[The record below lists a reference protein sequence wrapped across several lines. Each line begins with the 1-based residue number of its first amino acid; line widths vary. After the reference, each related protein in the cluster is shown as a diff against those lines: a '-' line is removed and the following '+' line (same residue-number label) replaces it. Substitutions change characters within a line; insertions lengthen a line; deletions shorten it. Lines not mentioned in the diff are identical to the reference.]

1 MSSVRKLT
9 ETNAQD
15 FANKRILLVDDHT
28 HVRSIFTSILN
39 GLGMFRLS
47 TADRSDRAL
56 STLQAEPIDLVIT
69 DFNMPGLSGIG
80 LAQRIR
86 QEILSKSPRFNPSI
100 PIIMITSFGT
110 KKCLIA
116 ARDAGVDEFL
126 AKPFTTLGVAE
137 RIDSAV
143 NIRRPFIV
151 SDNYIG
157 PCRRRKVDPILSGL
171 KRREADRI
179 AVMNE
184 FDFERSLMQDDA
196 QILIDIAGYDFIE
209 DPSTKA
215 VTQIGEITVAR
226 AHKIRDGLLE
236 RAAMSL
242 LKYVALATAQGK
254 LEADMV
260 EMHGH
265 AVKQL
270 LDLAGKDLNLS
281 NQVVDS
287 LERAVAKRSRLPN
300 VAYGRS
306 TSRQKALQLM

>member
-1 MSSVRKLT
+1 MT
-9 ETNAQD
+9 ETRVQD
-15 FANKRILLVDDHT
+15 FANKRVLLVDDHT
-28 HVRSIFTSILN
+28 HIRAIFTSILN

-56 STLQAEPIDLVIT
+56 STLEAEPIDLVIT

-86 QEILSKSPRFNPSI
+86 QEVRSKNPRFNPSI

-110 KKCLIA
+110 KKCLMA

-126 AKPFTTLGVAE
+126 AKPFTTLAVAE
-137 RIDSAV
+137 RIDSAI
-143 NIRRPFIV
+143 NMQRSFIV

-179 AVMNE
+179 AILNE
-184 FDFERSLMQDDA
+184 FGVERNLIQDDA
-196 QILIDIAGYDFIE
+196 QILIDLAGNDQIEETSTEDIAW
-209 DPSTKA
+209 
-215 VTQIGEITVAR
+215 IGENTA
-226 AHKIRDGLLE
+226 AHAQKIRDDLLE

-242 LKYVALATAQGK
+242 LKYAALASAQGK
-254 LEADMV
+254 LEADIV
-260 EMHGH
+260 EMHGY

-287 LERAVAKRSRLPN
+287 LERAVTKRTRLRS
-300 VAYGRS
+300 VA
-306 TSRQKALQLM
+306 

>member
-1 MSSVRKLT
+1 MT
-9 ETNAQD
+9 ETRVQD
-15 FANKRILLVDDHT
+15 FANKRVLLVDDHT
-28 HVRSIFTSILN
+28 HIRAIFTSILN

-56 STLQAEPIDLVIT
+56 STLEAEPIDLVIT
-69 DFNMPGLSGIG
+69 DFNMPGLSGMG

-86 QEILSKSPRFNPSI
+86 QEVRSKNPRFNPSI

-110 KKCLIA
+110 KKCLMA

-126 AKPFTTLGVAE
+126 AKPFTTLAVAE
-137 RIDSAV
+137 RIDSAI
-143 NIRRPFIV
+143 NMQRSFIV

-179 AVMNE
+179 AILNE
-184 FDFERSLMQDDA
+184 FGVERNLIQDDA
-196 QILIDIAGYDFIE
+196 QILIDLAGNNQIEETSTEDIAW
-209 DPSTKA
+209 
-215 VTQIGEITVAR
+215 IGENTA
-226 AHKIRDGLLE
+226 AHAQKIRDDLLE

-242 LKYVALATAQGK
+242 LKYAALASAQGK
-254 LEADMV
+254 LEADIV
-260 EMHGH
+260 EMHGY

-287 LERAVAKRSRLPN
+287 LERAVTKRTRLRS
-300 VAYGRS
+300 VA
-306 TSRQKALQLM
+306 

>member
-1 MSSVRKLT
+1 MT
-9 ETNAQD
+9 ETRVQD

-28 HVRSIFTSILN
+28 HIRAIFTSILN

-56 STLQAEPIDLVIT
+56 STLEAEPIDLVIT

-86 QEILSKSPRFNPSI
+86 QEVRSKNPRFNPSI

-110 KKCLIA
+110 KKCLMA

-126 AKPFTTLGVAE
+126 AKPFTTLAVAE
-137 RIDSAV
+137 RIDSAI
-143 NIRRPFIV
+143 NMQRSFIV

-179 AVMNE
+179 AILNE
-184 FDFERSLMQDDA
+184 FAVERNLIQDDA
-196 QILIDIAGYDFIE
+196 QILIDLAGNDLIEETSTEDIAW
-209 DPSTKA
+209 
-215 VTQIGEITVAR
+215 IGETTA
-226 AHKIRDGLLE
+226 AHAQKIRDDLLE
-236 RAAMSL
+236 RAAISL
-242 LKYVALATAQGK
+242 LKYAALASAQGK
-254 LEADMV
+254 LEADIV
-260 EMHGH
+260 EMHGY
-265 AVKQL
+265 AVRQL
-270 LDLAGKDLNLS
+270 LDLAGRDLNLS

-287 LERAVAKRSRLPN
+287 LERAVTKRTRMRN
-300 VAYGRS
+300 VA
-306 TSRQKALQLM
+306 

>member
-1 MSSVRKLT
+1 MT
-9 ETNAQD
+9 ETRVQD
-15 FANKRILLVDDHT
+15 FANKRVLLVDDHT
-28 HVRSIFTSILN
+28 HIRAIFTSILN

-56 STLQAEPIDLVIT
+56 STLEAEPIDLVIT

-86 QEILSKSPRFNPSI
+86 QEIRSKNPRFNPSI

-110 KKCLIA
+110 KKCLMA

-126 AKPFTTLGVAE
+126 AKPFTTLAVAE
-137 RIDSAV
+137 RIDSAI
-143 NIRRPFIV
+143 NMQRSFIV
-151 SDNYIG
+151 SENYIG

-179 AVMNE
+179 AILNE
-184 FDFERSLMQDDA
+184 FGVERNLIQDDA
-196 QILIDIAGYDFIE
+196 QILIDLAGNDQIEETSTEDIAW
-209 DPSTKA
+209 
-215 VTQIGEITVAR
+215 IGETTA
-226 AHKIRDGLLE
+226 AHAQKIRDDLLE

-242 LKYVALATAQGK
+242 LKYAALASAQGK
-254 LEADMV
+254 LEADIV
-260 EMHGH
+260 EMHGY

-287 LERAVAKRSRLPN
+287 LERAVTKRTRLRN
-300 VAYGRS
+300 VA
-306 TSRQKALQLM
+306 

>member
-1 MSSVRKLT
+1 MT
-9 ETNAQD
+9 ETRVQD
-15 FANKRILLVDDHT
+15 FANKRVLLVDDHT
-28 HVRSIFTSILN
+28 HIRAIFTSILN

-56 STLQAEPIDLVIT
+56 STLEAEPIDLVIT

-86 QEILSKSPRFNPSI
+86 QEIRSKNPRFNPSI

-110 KKCLIA
+110 KKCLMA

-126 AKPFTTLGVAE
+126 AKPFTTLAVAE
-137 RIDSAV
+137 RIDSAI
-143 NIRRPFIV
+143 NMQRSFIV
-151 SDNYIG
+151 SENYIG

-179 AVMNE
+179 AILNE
-184 FDFERSLMQDDA
+184 FGVERNLIQDDA
-196 QILIDIAGYDFIE
+196 QILIDLAGNNQIDETSTEDIAW
-209 DPSTKA
+209 
-215 VTQIGEITVAR
+215 IGETTAVHAQ
-226 AHKIRDGLLE
+226 KIRDDLLE

-242 LKYVALATAQGK
+242 LKYAALASAQGK
-254 LEADMV
+254 LEADIV
-260 EMHGH
+260 EMHGY

-287 LERAVAKRSRLPN
+287 LERAVTKRTRLRS
-300 VAYGRS
+300 VA
-306 TSRQKALQLM
+306 

>member
-1 MSSVRKLT
+1 MT
-9 ETNAQD
+9 ETRVQD
-15 FANKRILLVDDHT
+15 FANKRVLLVDDHT
-28 HVRSIFTSILN
+28 HIRAIFTSILN

-56 STLQAEPIDLVIT
+56 STLEAEPIDLVIT

-86 QEILSKSPRFNPSI
+86 QEVRSKNPRFNPSI

-110 KKCLIA
+110 KKCLMA

-126 AKPFTTLGVAE
+126 AKPFTTLAVAE
-137 RIDSAV
+137 RIDSAI
-143 NIRRPFIV
+143 NMQRSFIV
-151 SDNYIG
+151 SENYIG

-179 AVMNE
+179 AILNE
-184 FDFERSLMQDDA
+184 FGVERNLIQDDA
-196 QILIDIAGYDFIE
+196 QILIDLAGNDQIEETSTEDIAW
-209 DPSTKA
+209 
-215 VTQIGEITVAR
+215 IGENTA
-226 AHKIRDGLLE
+226 AHAQKIRDDLLE

-242 LKYVALATAQGK
+242 LKYAALASAQGK
-254 LEADMV
+254 LEADIV
-260 EMHGH
+260 EMHGY

-287 LERAVAKRSRLPN
+287 LERAVTKRTRLRN
-300 VAYGRS
+300 VA
-306 TSRQKALQLM
+306 

>member
-1 MSSVRKLT
+1 MSSVRKMT
-9 ETNAQD
+9 ETRVQD
-15 FANKRILLVDDHT
+15 FANKRVLLVDDHT
-28 HVRSIFTSILN
+28 HIRAIFTSILN

-56 STLQAEPIDLVIT
+56 STLEAEPIDLVIT

-86 QEILSKSPRFNPSI
+86 QEIRSKNPRFNPSI

-110 KKCLIA
+110 KKCLMA

-126 AKPFTTLGVAE
+126 AKPFTTLAVAE
-137 RIDSAV
+137 RIDSAI
-143 NIRRPFIV
+143 NMQRSFIV

-179 AVMNE
+179 AILNE
-184 FDFERSLMQDDA
+184 FGVERNLIQDDA
-196 QILIDIAGYDFIE
+196 QILIDLAGNNQIEETSTEDIAW
-209 DPSTKA
+209 
-215 VTQIGEITVAR
+215 IGETTAVHAQ
-226 AHKIRDGLLE
+226 KIRDDLLE

-242 LKYVALATAQGK
+242 LKYAALASAQGK
-254 LEADMV
+254 LEADIV

-287 LERAVAKRSRLPN
+287 LERAVTKRTRLRN
-300 VAYGRS
+300 VA
-306 TSRQKALQLM
+306 

>member
-1 MSSVRKLT
+1 MSSVRKMT
-9 ETNAQD
+9 ETRVQD
-15 FANKRILLVDDHT
+15 FANKRVLLVDDHT
-28 HVRSIFTSILN
+28 HIRAIFTSILN

-56 STLQAEPIDLVIT
+56 STLEAEPIDLVIT

-86 QEILSKSPRFNPSI
+86 QEIRSKNPRFNPSI

-110 KKCLIA
+110 KKCLMA

-126 AKPFTTLGVAE
+126 AKPFTTLAVAE
-137 RIDSAV
+137 RIDSAI
-143 NIRRPFIV
+143 NMQRSFIV
-151 SDNYIG
+151 SENYIG

-179 AVMNE
+179 AILNE
-184 FDFERSLMQDDA
+184 FGVERNLIQDDA
-196 QILIDIAGYDFIE
+196 QILIDLAGNDQIEETSTEDIAW
-209 DPSTKA
+209 
-215 VTQIGEITVAR
+215 IGENTA
-226 AHKIRDGLLE
+226 AHAQKIRDDLLE

-242 LKYVALATAQGK
+242 LKYAALASAQGK
-254 LEADMV
+254 LEADIV
-260 EMHGH
+260 EMHGY

-287 LERAVAKRSRLPN
+287 LERAVTKRTRLRS
-300 VAYGRS
+300 VA
-306 TSRQKALQLM
+306 

>member
-1 MSSVRKLT
+1 MT
-9 ETNAQD
+9 ETRVQD
-15 FANKRILLVDDHT
+15 FANKRVLLVDDHT
-28 HVRSIFTSILN
+28 HIRAIFTSILN

-56 STLQAEPIDLVIT
+56 STLEAEPIDLVIT

-86 QEILSKSPRFNPSI
+86 QEVRSKNPRFNPSI

-110 KKCLIA
+110 KKCLMA

-126 AKPFTTLGVAE
+126 AKPFTTLAVAE
-137 RIDSAV
+137 RIDSAI
-143 NIRRPFIV
+143 NMQRSFSV
-151 SDNYIG
+151 SENYIG

-179 AVMNE
+179 AILNE
-184 FDFERSLMQDDA
+184 FGVERNLIQDDA
-196 QILIDIAGYDFIE
+196 QILIDLAGNDQIEETSTEDIAW
-209 DPSTKA
+209 
-215 VTQIGEITVAR
+215 IGENTA
-226 AHKIRDGLLE
+226 AHAQKIRDDLLE

-242 LKYVALATAQGK
+242 LKYAALASAQGK
-254 LEADMV
+254 LEADIV
-260 EMHGH
+260 EMHGY

-287 LERAVAKRSRLPN
+287 LERAVTKRTRLRN
-300 VAYGRS
+300 VA
-306 TSRQKALQLM
+306 

>member
-1 MSSVRKLT
+1 MT
-9 ETNAQD
+9 ETRVQD
-15 FANKRILLVDDHT
+15 FANKRVLLVDDHT
-28 HVRSIFTSILN
+28 HIRAIFTSILN

-56 STLQAEPIDLVIT
+56 STLEAEPIDLVIT
-69 DFNMPGLSGIG
+69 DFNMPGLSGMG

-86 QEILSKSPRFNPSI
+86 QEVRSKNPRFNPSI

-110 KKCLIA
+110 KKCLMA

-126 AKPFTTLGVAE
+126 AKPFTTLAVAE
-137 RIDSAV
+137 RIDSAI
-143 NIRRPFIV
+143 NMQRSFIV

-179 AVMNE
+179 AILNE
-184 FDFERSLMQDDA
+184 FGVERNLIQDDA
-196 QILIDIAGYDFIE
+196 QILIDLAGNDQIEETSTEDIAW
-209 DPSTKA
+209 
-215 VTQIGEITVAR
+215 IGENTA
-226 AHKIRDGLLE
+226 AHAQKIRDDLLE

-242 LKYVALATAQGK
+242 LKYAALASAQGK
-254 LEADMV
+254 LEADIV
-260 EMHGH
+260 EMHGY

-287 LERAVAKRSRLPN
+287 LERAVTKRTRLRS
-300 VAYGRS
+300 VA
-306 TSRQKALQLM
+306 

>member
-1 MSSVRKLT
+1 MT
-9 ETNAQD
+9 ETRVQD
-15 FANKRILLVDDHT
+15 FANKRVLLVDDHT
-28 HVRSIFTSILN
+28 HIRAIFTSILN

-56 STLQAEPIDLVIT
+56 STLEAEPIDLVIT

-86 QEILSKSPRFNPSI
+86 QEIRSKNPRFNPSI

-110 KKCLIA
+110 KKCLMA

-126 AKPFTTLGVAE
+126 AKPFTTLAVAE
-137 RIDSAV
+137 RIDSAI
-143 NIRRPFIV
+143 NMQRSFIV
-151 SDNYIG
+151 SENYIG

-179 AVMNE
+179 AILNE
-184 FDFERSLMQDDA
+184 FGVERNLIQDDA
-196 QILIDIAGYDFIE
+196 QILIDLAGNDQIEETSTEDIAW
-209 DPSTKA
+209 
-215 VTQIGEITVAR
+215 IGENTA
-226 AHKIRDGLLE
+226 AHAQKIRDDLLE

-242 LKYVALATAQGK
+242 LKYAALASAQGK
-254 LEADMV
+254 LEADIV
-260 EMHGH
+260 EMHGY

-287 LERAVAKRSRLPN
+287 LERAVTKRTRLRN
-300 VAYGRS
+300 VA
-306 TSRQKALQLM
+306 

>member
-1 MSSVRKLT
+1 MSSVRKMT
-9 ETNAQD
+9 ETRVQD
-15 FANKRILLVDDHT
+15 FANKRVLLVDDHT
-28 HVRSIFTSILN
+28 HIRAIFTSILN

-56 STLQAEPIDLVIT
+56 STLEAEPIDLVIT

-86 QEILSKSPRFNPSI
+86 QEIRSKNPRFNPSI

-110 KKCLIA
+110 KKCLMA

-126 AKPFTTLGVAE
+126 AKPFTTLAVAE
-137 RIDSAV
+137 RIDSAI
-143 NIRRPFIV
+143 NMQRSFIV

-179 AVMNE
+179 AILNE
-184 FDFERSLMQDDA
+184 FGVERNLIQDDA
-196 QILIDIAGYDFIE
+196 QILIDLAGNNQIEETSTEDIAW
-209 DPSTKA
+209 
-215 VTQIGEITVAR
+215 IGENTA
-226 AHKIRDGLLE
+226 AHAQKIRDDLLE

-242 LKYVALATAQGK
+242 LKYAALASAQGK
-254 LEADMV
+254 LEADIV
-260 EMHGH
+260 EMHGY

-287 LERAVAKRSRLPN
+287 LERAVTKRTRLRN
-300 VAYGRS
+300 VA
-306 TSRQKALQLM
+306 

>member
-1 MSSVRKLT
+1 MT
-9 ETNAQD
+9 ETRVQD
-15 FANKRILLVDDHT
+15 FANKRVLLVDDHT
-28 HVRSIFTSILN
+28 HIRAIFTSILN

-56 STLQAEPIDLVIT
+56 STLEAEPIDLVIT

-86 QEILSKSPRFNPSI
+86 QEVRSKNPRFNPSI

-110 KKCLIA
+110 KKCLMA

-126 AKPFTTLGVAE
+126 AKPFTTLAVAE
-137 RIDSAV
+137 RIDSAI
-143 NIRRPFIV
+143 NMQRSFIV

-179 AVMNE
+179 AILNE
-184 FDFERSLMQDDA
+184 FGVERNLIQDDA
-196 QILIDIAGYDFIE
+196 QILIELAGNDQIEETSTEDIAW
-209 DPSTKA
+209 
-215 VTQIGEITVAR
+215 IGENTA
-226 AHKIRDGLLE
+226 AHAQKIRDDLLE

-242 LKYVALATAQGK
+242 LKYAALASAQGK
-254 LEADMV
+254 LEADIV
-260 EMHGH
+260 EMHGY

-287 LERAVAKRSRLPN
+287 LERAVTKRTRLRS
-300 VAYGRS
+300 VA
-306 TSRQKALQLM
+306 

>member
-1 MSSVRKLT
+1 MSSVRKMT
-9 ETNAQD
+9 ETRVQD
-15 FANKRILLVDDHT
+15 FANKRVLLVDDHT
-28 HVRSIFTSILN
+28 HIRAIFTSILN

-56 STLQAEPIDLVIT
+56 STLEAEPIDLVIT

-86 QEILSKSPRFNPSI
+86 QEIRSKNPRFNPSI

-110 KKCLIA
+110 KKCLMA

-126 AKPFTTLGVAE
+126 AKPFTTLAVAE
-137 RIDSAV
+137 RIDSAI
-143 NIRRPFIV
+143 NMQRSFIV

-179 AVMNE
+179 AILNE
-184 FDFERSLMQDDA
+184 FGVERNLIQDDA
-196 QILIDIAGYDFIE
+196 QILIDLAGNNQIEETSTEDIAW
-209 DPSTKA
+209 
-215 VTQIGEITVAR
+215 IGENTA
-226 AHKIRDGLLE
+226 AHAQKIRDDLLE

-242 LKYVALATAQGK
+242 LKYAALASAQGK
-254 LEADMV
+254 LEADIV
-260 EMHGH
+260 EMHGY

-287 LERAVAKRSRLPN
+287 LERAVTKRTRLRS
-300 VAYGRS
+300 VA
-306 TSRQKALQLM
+306 

>member
-1 MSSVRKLT
+1 MT
-9 ETNAQD
+9 ETRVQD
-15 FANKRILLVDDHT
+15 FANKRVLLVDDHT
-28 HVRSIFTSILN
+28 HIRAIFTSILN

-56 STLQAEPIDLVIT
+56 STLEAEPIDLVIT
-69 DFNMPGLSGIG
+69 DFNMPGLSGMG

-86 QEILSKSPRFNPSI
+86 QEIRSKNPRFNPSI

-110 KKCLIA
+110 KKCLMA

-126 AKPFTTLGVAE
+126 AKPFTTLAVAE
-137 RIDSAV
+137 RIDSAI
-143 NIRRPFIV
+143 NMQRSFIV

-179 AVMNE
+179 AILNE
-184 FDFERSLMQDDA
+184 FGVERNLIQDDA
-196 QILIDIAGYDFIE
+196 QILIDLAGNNQIEETSTEDIAW
-209 DPSTKA
+209 
-215 VTQIGEITVAR
+215 IGENTA
-226 AHKIRDGLLE
+226 AHAQKIRDDLLE

-242 LKYVALATAQGK
+242 LKYAALASAQGK
-254 LEADMV
+254 LEADIV
-260 EMHGH
+260 EMHGY

-287 LERAVAKRSRLPN
+287 LERAVTKRTRLRS
-300 VAYGRS
+300 VA
-306 TSRQKALQLM
+306 

>member
-1 MSSVRKLT
+1 MT
-9 ETNAQD
+9 ETRVQD
-15 FANKRILLVDDHT
+15 FANKRVLLVDDHT
-28 HVRSIFTSILN
+28 HIRAIFTSILN

-56 STLQAEPIDLVIT
+56 STLEAEPIDLVIT
-69 DFNMPGLSGIG
+69 DFNMPGLSGMG

-86 QEILSKSPRFNPSI
+86 QEIRSKNPRFNPSI

-110 KKCLIA
+110 KKCLMA

-126 AKPFTTLGVAE
+126 AKPFTTLAVAE
-137 RIDSAV
+137 RIDSAI
-143 NIRRPFIV
+143 NMQRSFIV

-179 AVMNE
+179 AILNE
-184 FDFERSLMQDDA
+184 FGVERNLIQDDA
-196 QILIDIAGYDFIE
+196 QILIDLAGNDQIEETSTEDIAW
-209 DPSTKA
+209 
-215 VTQIGEITVAR
+215 IGENTA
-226 AHKIRDGLLE
+226 AHAQKIRDDLLE

-242 LKYVALATAQGK
+242 LKYAALASAQGK
-254 LEADMV
+254 LEADIV
-260 EMHGH
+260 EMHGY

-287 LERAVAKRSRLPN
+287 LERAVTKRTRLRS
-300 VAYGRS
+300 VA
-306 TSRQKALQLM
+306 

>member
-1 MSSVRKLT
+1 MT
-9 ETNAQD
+9 ETRVQD
-15 FANKRILLVDDHT
+15 FANRRVLLVDDHT
-28 HVRSIFTSILN
+28 HIRAIFTSILN

-56 STLQAEPIDLVIT
+56 STLEAEPIDLVIT
-69 DFNMPGLSGIG
+69 DFNMPGLSGMG

-86 QEILSKSPRFNPSI
+86 QEIRSKNPRFNPSI

-110 KKCLIA
+110 KKCLMA

-126 AKPFTTLGVAE
+126 AKPFTTLAVAE
-137 RIDSAV
+137 RIDSAI
-143 NIRRPFIV
+143 NMQRSFIV

-179 AVMNE
+179 AILNE
-184 FDFERSLMQDDA
+184 FGVERNLIQDDA
-196 QILIDIAGYDFIE
+196 QILIDLAGNNQIVETSTEDIAW
-209 DPSTKA
+209 
-215 VTQIGEITVAR
+215 IGENTA
-226 AHKIRDGLLE
+226 AHAQKIRDDLLE

-242 LKYVALATAQGK
+242 LKYAALASAQGK
-254 LEADMV
+254 LEADIV
-260 EMHGH
+260 EMHGY

-287 LERAVAKRSRLPN
+287 LERAVTKRTRLRS
-300 VAYGRS
+300 VA
-306 TSRQKALQLM
+306 

>member
-1 MSSVRKLT
+1 MT
-9 ETNAQD
+9 ETRVQD
-15 FANKRILLVDDHT
+15 FANKRVLLVDDHT
-28 HVRSIFTSILN
+28 HIRAIFTSILN

-56 STLQAEPIDLVIT
+56 STLEGEPIDLVIT

-86 QEILSKSPRFNPSI
+86 QEVRSKNPRFNPSI

-110 KKCLIA
+110 KKCLMA

-126 AKPFTTLGVAE
+126 AKPFTTLAVAE
-137 RIDSAV
+137 RIDSAI
-143 NIRRPFIV
+143 NMQRSFIV

-179 AVMNE
+179 AILNE
-184 FDFERSLMQDDA
+184 FGVERNLIQDDA
-196 QILIDIAGYDFIE
+196 QILIDLAGNNQIEETSTEDIAW
-209 DPSTKA
+209 
-215 VTQIGEITVAR
+215 IGENTA
-226 AHKIRDGLLE
+226 AHAQKIRDDLLE

-242 LKYVALATAQGK
+242 LKYAALASAQGK
-254 LEADMV
+254 LEADIV
-260 EMHGH
+260 EMHGY

-287 LERAVAKRSRLPN
+287 LERAVTKRTRLRN
-300 VAYGRS
+300 VA
-306 TSRQKALQLM
+306 

>member
-1 MSSVRKLT
+1 MT
-9 ETNAQD
+9 ETRVQD
-15 FANKRILLVDDHT
+15 FANKRVLLVDDHT
-28 HVRSIFTSILN
+28 HIRAIFTSILN

-56 STLQAEPIDLVIT
+56 STLEAEPIDLVIT
-69 DFNMPGLSGIG
+69 DFNMPGLSGMG

-86 QEILSKSPRFNPSI
+86 QEIRSKNPRFNPSI

-110 KKCLIA
+110 KKCLMA

-126 AKPFTTLGVAE
+126 AKPFTTFAVAE
-137 RIDSAV
+137 RIDSAI
-143 NIRRPFIV
+143 NMQRSFIV

-179 AVMNE
+179 AILNE
-184 FDFERSLMQDDA
+184 FGVERNLIQDDA
-196 QILIDIAGYDFIE
+196 QILIDLAGNNQIEETSTEDIAW
-209 DPSTKA
+209 
-215 VTQIGEITVAR
+215 IGENTA
-226 AHKIRDGLLE
+226 AHAQKIRDDLLE
-236 RAAMSL
+236 LAAMSL
-242 LKYVALATAQGK
+242 LKYAALASAQGK
-254 LEADMV
+254 LEADIV
-260 EMHGH
+260 EMHGY

-287 LERAVAKRSRLPN
+287 LERAVTKRTRLRS
-300 VAYGRS
+300 VA
-306 TSRQKALQLM
+306 

>member
-1 MSSVRKLT
+1 MT
-9 ETNAQD
+9 ETRVQD
-15 FANKRILLVDDHT
+15 FANKRVLLVDDHT
-28 HVRSIFTSILN
+28 HIRAIFTSILN

-56 STLQAEPIDLVIT
+56 STLEAEPIDLVIT

-86 QEILSKSPRFNPSI
+86 QEIRSKNPRFNPSI

-110 KKCLIA
+110 KKCLMA

-126 AKPFTTLGVAE
+126 AKPFTTLAVAE
-137 RIDSAV
+137 RIDSAI
-143 NIRRPFIV
+143 NMQRSFIV
-151 SDNYIG
+151 SENYIG

-179 AVMNE
+179 AILNE
-184 FDFERSLMQDDA
+184 FGVERNLIQDDA
-196 QILIDIAGYDFIE
+196 RILIDLAGNNQIE
-209 DPSTKA
+209 DTSTEDIA
-215 VTQIGEITVAR
+215 WIGENTA
-226 AHKIRDGLLE
+226 AHAQKIRDDLLE

-242 LKYVALATAQGK
+242 LKYAALASAQGK
-254 LEADMV
+254 LEADIV
-260 EMHGH
+260 EMHGY

-287 LERAVAKRSRLPN
+287 LERAVTKRTRLRS
-300 VAYGRS
+300 VA
-306 TSRQKALQLM
+306 

>member
-1 MSSVRKLT
+1 MT
-9 ETNAQD
+9 ETRVQD

-28 HVRSIFTSILN
+28 HIRAIFTSILN

-56 STLQAEPIDLVIT
+56 STLEAEPIDLVIT

-86 QEILSKSPRFNPSI
+86 QEVRSKNPRFNPSI
-100 PIIMITSFGT
+100 PIIMVTSFGT
-110 KKCLIA
+110 KKCLMA

-126 AKPFTTLGVAE
+126 AKPFTTLAVAE
-137 RIDSAV
+137 RIDSAI
-143 NIRRPFIV
+143 NMQRSFIV

-179 AVMNE
+179 AILNE
-184 FDFERSLMQDDA
+184 FAVERNLIQDDA
-196 QILIDIAGYDFIE
+196 QILIDLAGNDLIEETSTEDIAW
-209 DPSTKA
+209 
-215 VTQIGEITVAR
+215 IGETTA
-226 AHKIRDGLLE
+226 AHAQKIRDDLLE

-242 LKYVALATAQGK
+242 LKYAALASAQGK
-254 LEADMV
+254 LEADIV
-260 EMHGH
+260 EMHGY
-265 AVKQL
+265 AVRQL
-270 LDLAGKDLNLS
+270 LDLAGRDLNLS

-287 LERAVAKRSRLPN
+287 LERAVTKRTRLRN
-300 VAYGRS
+300 VA
-306 TSRQKALQLM
+306 

>member
-1 MSSVRKLT
+1 MT
-9 ETNAQD
+9 ETRVQD
-15 FANKRILLVDDHT
+15 FANKRVLLVDDHT
-28 HVRSIFTSILN
+28 HIRAIFTSILN

-56 STLQAEPIDLVIT
+56 STLEAEPIDLVIT

-86 QEILSKSPRFNPSI
+86 QEIRSKNPRFNPSI

-110 KKCLIA
+110 KKCLMA

-126 AKPFTTLGVAE
+126 AKPFTTLAVAE
-137 RIDSAV
+137 RIDSAI
-143 NIRRPFIV
+143 NMQRSFIV
-151 SDNYIG
+151 SENYIG

-179 AVMNE
+179 AILNE
-184 FDFERSLMQDDA
+184 FGVERNLIQDDA
-196 QILIDIAGYDFIE
+196 QILIDLAGNDQIEETSTEDIAW
-209 DPSTKA
+209 
-215 VTQIGEITVAR
+215 IGENTA
-226 AHKIRDGLLE
+226 AHAQKIRDDLLE

-242 LKYVALATAQGK
+242 LKYAALASAQGK
-254 LEADMV
+254 LEADIV
-260 EMHGH
+260 EMHGY

-287 LERAVAKRSRLPN
+287 LERAVTKRTRLRS
-300 VAYGRS
+300 VA
-306 TSRQKALQLM
+306 

>member
-1 MSSVRKLT
+1 MT
-9 ETNAQD
+9 ETRVQD
-15 FANKRILLVDDHT
+15 FANKRVLLVDDHT
-28 HVRSIFTSILN
+28 HIRAIFTSILN

-56 STLQAEPIDLVIT
+56 STLEAEPIDLVIT
-69 DFNMPGLSGIG
+69 DFNMPGLSGMG

-86 QEILSKSPRFNPSI
+86 QEIRSKNPRFNPSI

-110 KKCLIA
+110 KKCLMA

-126 AKPFTTLGVAE
+126 AKPFTTLAVAE
-137 RIDSAV
+137 RIDSAI
-143 NIRRPFIV
+143 NMQRSFIV

-179 AVMNE
+179 AILNE
-184 FDFERSLMQDDA
+184 FGVERNLIQDDA
-196 QILIDIAGYDFIE
+196 QILIDLAGNDQIEETSTEEIAW
-209 DPSTKA
+209 
-215 VTQIGEITVAR
+215 IGENTA
-226 AHKIRDGLLE
+226 AHAQKIRDDLLE

-242 LKYVALATAQGK
+242 LKYAALASAQGK
-254 LEADMV
+254 LEADIV
-260 EMHGH
+260 EMHGY

-287 LERAVAKRSRLPN
+287 LERAVTKRTRLRS
-300 VAYGRS
+300 VA
-306 TSRQKALQLM
+306 

>member
-1 MSSVRKLT
+1 MT
-9 ETNAQD
+9 ETRVQD
-15 FANKRILLVDDHT
+15 FANKRVLLVDDHT
-28 HVRSIFTSILN
+28 HIRAIFTSILN

-56 STLQAEPIDLVIT
+56 STLEAEPIDLVIT

-86 QEILSKSPRFNPSI
+86 QEIRSKNPRFNPSI

-110 KKCLIA
+110 KKCLMA

-126 AKPFTTLGVAE
+126 AKPFTTLAVAE
-137 RIDSAV
+137 RIDSAI
-143 NIRRPFIV
+143 NMQRSFIV

-179 AVMNE
+179 AILNE
-184 FDFERSLMQDDA
+184 FGVERNLIQDDA
-196 QILIDIAGYDFIE
+196 QILIDLAGNNQIEKTSTEEIAW
-209 DPSTKA
+209 
-215 VTQIGEITVAR
+215 IGENTA
-226 AHKIRDGLLE
+226 AHAQKIRDDLLE
-236 RAAMSL
+236 RAAVSL
-242 LKYVALATAQGK
+242 LKYAALASAQGK
-254 LEADMV
+254 LEADIV
-260 EMHGH
+260 EMHGY

-287 LERAVAKRSRLPN
+287 LERAVTKRTRLRS
-300 VAYGRS
+300 VA
-306 TSRQKALQLM
+306 

>member
-1 MSSVRKLT
+1 MT
-9 ETNAQD
+9 ETRVQD

-28 HVRSIFTSILN
+28 HIRAIFTSILN

-56 STLQAEPIDLVIT
+56 STLEAEPIDLVIT

-86 QEILSKSPRFNPSI
+86 QEVRSKNPRFNPSI

-110 KKCLIA
+110 KKCLMA

-126 AKPFTTLGVAE
+126 AKPFTTLAVAE
-137 RIDSAV
+137 RIDSAI
-143 NIRRPFIV
+143 NMQRSFIV
-151 SDNYIG
+151 SENYIG

-179 AVMNE
+179 AILNE
-184 FDFERSLMQDDA
+184 FGVERNLIQDDA
-196 QILIDIAGYDFIE
+196 QILIDLAGNDQIEKTSTEDIAW
-209 DPSTKA
+209 
-215 VTQIGEITVAR
+215 IGENTA
-226 AHKIRDGLLE
+226 AHAQKIRDDLLE

-242 LKYVALATAQGK
+242 LKYAALASAQGK
-254 LEADMV
+254 LEADIV
-260 EMHGH
+260 EMHGY

-287 LERAVAKRSRLPN
+287 LERAVTKRTRLRS
-300 VAYGRS
+300 VA
-306 TSRQKALQLM
+306 

>member
-1 MSSVRKLT
+1 MT
-9 ETNAQD
+9 ETRVQD
-15 FANKRILLVDDHT
+15 FANKRVLLVDDHT
-28 HVRSIFTSILN
+28 HIRAIFTSILN

-56 STLQAEPIDLVIT
+56 STLEAEPIDLVIT

-86 QEILSKSPRFNPSI
+86 QEIRSKNPRFNPSI

-110 KKCLIA
+110 KKCLMA

-126 AKPFTTLGVAE
+126 AKPFTTLAVAE
-137 RIDSAV
+137 RIDSAI
-143 NIRRPFIV
+143 NMQRSFIV
-151 SDNYIG
+151 SENYIG

-179 AVMNE
+179 AILNE
-184 FDFERSLMQDDA
+184 FGVERNLIQDDA
-196 QILIDIAGYDFIE
+196 QILIDLAGNDQIEETSTEEIAW
-209 DPSTKA
+209 
-215 VTQIGEITVAR
+215 IGENTA
-226 AHKIRDGLLE
+226 AHAQKIRDDLLE

-242 LKYVALATAQGK
+242 LKYAALASAQGK
-254 LEADMV
+254 LEADIV
-260 EMHGH
+260 EMHGY

-287 LERAVAKRSRLPN
+287 LERAVTKRTRLRS
-300 VAYGRS
+300 VA
-306 TSRQKALQLM
+306 

>member
-1 MSSVRKLT
+1 
-9 ETNAQD
+9 
-15 FANKRILLVDDHT
+15 
-28 HVRSIFTSILN
+28 
-39 GLGMFRLS
+39 MFRLS

-56 STLQAEPIDLVIT
+56 STLEAEPIDLVIT

-86 QEILSKSPRFNPSI
+86 QEVRSKNPRFNPSI

-110 KKCLIA
+110 KKCLMA

-126 AKPFTTLGVAE
+126 AKPFTTLAVAE
-137 RIDSAV
+137 RIDSAI
-143 NIRRPFIV
+143 NMQRSFIV

-179 AVMNE
+179 AILNE
-184 FDFERSLMQDDA
+184 FGVERNLIQDDA
-196 QILIDIAGYDFIE
+196 QILIDLAGNNQIEETSTEDIAW
-209 DPSTKA
+209 
-215 VTQIGEITVAR
+215 IGENTA
-226 AHKIRDGLLE
+226 AHAQKIRDDLLE

-242 LKYVALATAQGK
+242 LKYAALASAQGK
-254 LEADMV
+254 LEADIV
-260 EMHGH
+260 EMHGY

-287 LERAVAKRSRLPN
+287 LERAVTKRTRLRS
-300 VAYGRS
+300 VA
-306 TSRQKALQLM
+306 

>member
-1 MSSVRKLT
+1 MT
-9 ETNAQD
+9 ETRVQD
-15 FANKRILLVDDHT
+15 FANKRVLLVDDHT
-28 HVRSIFTSILN
+28 HIRAIFTSILN
-39 GLGMFRLS
+39 GLGLFRLS

-56 STLQAEPIDLVIT
+56 STLEAEPIDLVIT

-86 QEILSKSPRFNPSI
+86 QEIRSKNPRFNPSI

-110 KKCLIA
+110 KKCLMA

-126 AKPFTTLGVAE
+126 AKPFTTLAVAE
-137 RIDSAV
+137 RIDSAI
-143 NIRRPFIV
+143 NMQRSFIV

-179 AVMNE
+179 AILNE
-184 FDFERSLMQDDA
+184 FGVERNLIQDDA
-196 QILIDIAGYDFIE
+196 QILIDLAGNNQIEETSTEEIAW
-209 DPSTKA
+209 
-215 VTQIGEITVAR
+215 IGENTA
-226 AHKIRDGLLE
+226 AHAQKIRDDLLE

-242 LKYVALATAQGK
+242 LKYAALASAQGK
-254 LEADMV
+254 LEADIV
-260 EMHGH
+260 EMHGY

-287 LERAVAKRSRLPN
+287 LERAVTKRTRLRS
-300 VAYGRS
+300 VA
-306 TSRQKALQLM
+306 

>member
-1 MSSVRKLT
+1 MT
-9 ETNAQD
+9 ETRVQD

-28 HVRSIFTSILN
+28 HIRAIFTSILN

-56 STLQAEPIDLVIT
+56 STLEAEPIDLVIT

-86 QEILSKSPRFNPSI
+86 QEVRSKNPRFNPSI

-110 KKCLIA
+110 KKCLMA

-126 AKPFTTLGVAE
+126 AKPFTTLAVAE
-137 RIDSAV
+137 RIDSAI
-143 NIRRPFIV
+143 NMQRSFIV

-179 AVMNE
+179 AILNE
-184 FDFERSLMQDDA
+184 FAVERNLIKDDA
-196 QILIDIAGYDFIE
+196 QILIDLAGDDLIEETSTEDIAW
-209 DPSTKA
+209 
-215 VTQIGEITVAR
+215 IGETTA
-226 AHKIRDGLLE
+226 AHAQKIRDDLLE
-236 RAAMSL
+236 RAAISL
-242 LKYVALATAQGK
+242 LKYAALASAQGK
-254 LEADMV
+254 LEADIV
-260 EMHGH
+260 EMHGY
-265 AVKQL
+265 AVRQL
-270 LDLAGKDLNLS
+270 LDLAGRDLNLS

-287 LERAVAKRSRLPN
+287 LERAVTKRTRLRN
-300 VAYGRS
+300 VA
-306 TSRQKALQLM
+306 

>member
-1 MSSVRKLT
+1 MT
-9 ETNAQD
+9 ETRVQD
-15 FANKRILLVDDHT
+15 FANKRVLLVDDHT
-28 HVRSIFTSILN
+28 HIRAIFTSILN

-56 STLQAEPIDLVIT
+56 STLEAEPIDLVIT

-86 QEILSKSPRFNPSI
+86 QEIRSKNLRFNPSI

-110 KKCLIA
+110 KKCLMA

-126 AKPFTTLGVAE
+126 AKPFTTLAVAE
-137 RIDSAV
+137 RIDSAI
-143 NIRRPFIV
+143 NMQRSFIV
-151 SDNYIG
+151 SENYIG

-179 AVMNE
+179 AILNE
-184 FDFERSLMQDDA
+184 FGVERNLIQDDA
-196 QILIDIAGYDFIE
+196 QILIDLAGNNQIEETSTEDIAW
-209 DPSTKA
+209 
-215 VTQIGEITVAR
+215 IGENTA
-226 AHKIRDGLLE
+226 AHAQKIRDDLLE

-242 LKYVALATAQGK
+242 LKYAALASAQGK
-254 LEADMV
+254 LEADIV
-260 EMHGH
+260 EMHGY

-287 LERAVAKRSRLPN
+287 LERAVTKRTRLRS
-300 VAYGRS
+300 VA
-306 TSRQKALQLM
+306 

>member
-1 MSSVRKLT
+1 MT
-9 ETNAQD
+9 ETRVQD
-15 FANKRILLVDDHT
+15 FANKRVLLVDDHT
-28 HVRSIFTSILN
+28 HIRAIFTSILN

-56 STLQAEPIDLVIT
+56 STLEAEPIDLVIT

-86 QEILSKSPRFNPSI
+86 QEIRSKNPRFNPSI

-110 KKCLIA
+110 KKCLMA

-126 AKPFTTLGVAE
+126 AKPFTTLAVAE
-137 RIDSAV
+137 RIDSAI
-143 NIRRPFIV
+143 NMQRSFIV

-179 AVMNE
+179 AILNE
-184 FDFERSLMQDDA
+184 FGVERNLIQDDA
-196 QILIDIAGYDFIE
+196 QILIDLAGNNQIEETSTEEIAW
-209 DPSTKA
+209 
-215 VTQIGEITVAR
+215 IGENTA
-226 AHKIRDGLLE
+226 AHAQKIRDDLLE

-242 LKYVALATAQGK
+242 LKYAALASAQGK
-254 LEADMV
+254 LEADIV
-260 EMHGH
+260 EMHGY

-287 LERAVAKRSRLPN
+287 LERAVTKRTRLRS
-300 VAYGRS
+300 VA
-306 TSRQKALQLM
+306 

>member
-1 MSSVRKLT
+1 MT
-9 ETNAQD
+9 ETRVQD

-28 HVRSIFTSILN
+28 HIRAIFTSILN

-56 STLQAEPIDLVIT
+56 STLEAEPIDLVIT

-86 QEILSKSPRFNPSI
+86 QEIRSKNPRFNPSI

-110 KKCLIA
+110 KKCLMA

-126 AKPFTTLGVAE
+126 AKPFTTLAVAE
-137 RIDSAV
+137 RIDSAI
-143 NIRRPFIV
+143 NMQRSFIV

-179 AVMNE
+179 AILNE
-184 FDFERSLMQDDA
+184 FAVERNLIQDDA
-196 QILIDIAGYDFIE
+196 QILIDLAGNDQIEETSTEDIAW
-209 DPSTKA
+209 
-215 VTQIGEITVAR
+215 IGENTA
-226 AHKIRDGLLE
+226 AHAQKIRDDLLE

-242 LKYVALATAQGK
+242 LKYAALASAQGK
-254 LEADMV
+254 LEADIV
-260 EMHGH
+260 EMHGY

-287 LERAVAKRSRLPN
+287 LERAVTKRTRLRS
-300 VAYGRS
+300 VA
-306 TSRQKALQLM
+306 

>member
-1 MSSVRKLT
+1 MT
-9 ETNAQD
+9 ETRVQD

-28 HVRSIFTSILN
+28 HIRAIFTSILN

-56 STLQAEPIDLVIT
+56 STLEAEPIDLVIT

-86 QEILSKSPRFNPSI
+86 QEIRSKNPRFNPSI

-110 KKCLIA
+110 KKCLMA

-126 AKPFTTLGVAE
+126 AKPFTTLAVAE
-137 RIDSAV
+137 RIDSAI
-143 NIRRPFIV
+143 NMQRSFIV

-179 AVMNE
+179 AILNE
-184 FDFERSLMQDDA
+184 FGVERNLIQDDA
-196 QILIDIAGYDFIE
+196 QILIDLAGNNQIEETSTEDIAW
-209 DPSTKA
+209 
-215 VTQIGEITVAR
+215 IGETTAVHAQ
-226 AHKIRDGLLE
+226 KIRDDLLE

-242 LKYVALATAQGK
+242 LKYAALASAQGK
-254 LEADMV
+254 LEADIV
-260 EMHGH
+260 EMHGY

-287 LERAVAKRSRLPN
+287 LERAVTKRTRLRS
-300 VAYGRS
+300 VA
-306 TSRQKALQLM
+306 

>member
-1 MSSVRKLT
+1 
-9 ETNAQD
+9 
-15 FANKRILLVDDHT
+15 
-28 HVRSIFTSILN
+28 
-39 GLGMFRLS
+39 MFRLS

-56 STLQAEPIDLVIT
+56 STLEAEPIDLVIT
-69 DFNMPGLSGIG
+69 DFNMPGLSGMG

-86 QEILSKSPRFNPSI
+86 QEIRSKNPRFNPSI

-110 KKCLIA
+110 KKCLMA

-126 AKPFTTLGVAE
+126 AKPFTTLAVAE
-137 RIDSAV
+137 RIDSAI
-143 NIRRPFIV
+143 NMQRSFIV

-179 AVMNE
+179 AILNE
-184 FDFERSLMQDDA
+184 FGVERNLIQDDA
-196 QILIDIAGYDFIE
+196 QILIDLAGNNQIVETSTEDIAW
-209 DPSTKA
+209 
-215 VTQIGEITVAR
+215 IGENTA
-226 AHKIRDGLLE
+226 AHAQKIRDDLLE

-242 LKYVALATAQGK
+242 LKYAALASAQGK
-254 LEADMV
+254 LEADIV
-260 EMHGH
+260 EMHGY

-287 LERAVAKRSRLPN
+287 LERAVTKRTRLRS
-300 VAYGRS
+300 VA
-306 TSRQKALQLM
+306 

>member
-1 MSSVRKLT
+1 MT
-9 ETNAQD
+9 ETRVQD
-15 FANKRILLVDDHT
+15 FANKRVLLVDDHT
-28 HVRSIFTSILN
+28 HIRAIFTSILN

-56 STLQAEPIDLVIT
+56 STLEAEPIDLVIT

-86 QEILSKSPRFNPSI
+86 QEVRSKNPRFNPSI

-110 KKCLIA
+110 KKCLMA

-126 AKPFTTLGVAE
+126 AKPFTTLAVAE
-137 RIDSAV
+137 RIDSAI
-143 NIRRPFIV
+143 NMQRSFIV
-151 SDNYIG
+151 SENYIG

-179 AVMNE
+179 AILNE
-184 FDFERSLMQDDA
+184 FGVERNLIQDDA
-196 QILIDIAGYDFIE
+196 QILIDLAGNNQIEETSTEDIAW
-209 DPSTKA
+209 
-215 VTQIGEITVAR
+215 IGETTAVHAQ
-226 AHKIRDGLLE
+226 KIRDDLLE

-242 LKYVALATAQGK
+242 LKYAALASAQGK
-254 LEADMV
+254 LEADIV
-260 EMHGH
+260 EMHGY

-287 LERAVAKRSRLPN
+287 LERAVTKRTRLRS
-300 VAYGRS
+300 VA
-306 TSRQKALQLM
+306 